1 MRKFN
6 DNYWTIDTIDE
17 LLRMIVEFNEK
28 ESVESFEVV
37 NYVDRKKLVR
47 NALFI
52 KWLSWKTGVDVL
64 HLIGSFRQL
73 DLAIFENW

>member
-37 NYVDRKKLVR
+37 NYVDRKK
-47 NALFI
+47 AC
-52 KWLSWKTGVDVL
+52 
-64 HLIGSFRQL
+64 
-73 DLAIFENW
+73 